1 MKILGVS
8 KIFFYKTK
16 CHKNVE
22 KILDFYENEGIVQL
36 TTFYFPPPYDQEGTF
51 IRLWTRIQKFS
62 YRAAQNIYITD
73 CLQRNK
79 DDFDYLAVFD
89 PDEIPIL
96 RHHRSL
102 PELLKSLRKLKKNKQ
117 YSYFLKWKTFFRDL
131 HSSTSPQNETD
142 RSYIFSHNI
151 RTKLNSKASKFEA
164 NGKTIH
170 DTKLAFWAHPHN
182 HILRKSKLVT
192 STKKRHVFKGK
203 AYMGHFSEHICVK
216 KENCFEG
223 NIEEETALLPIR
235 EKVVQKMN
243 KVLSVLEI

>member
-51 IRLWTRIQKFS
+51 IRLWSKTKKSS

-102 PELLKSLRKLKKNKQ
+102 PELLKSLRKSIK
-117 YSYFLKWKTFFRDL
+117 
-131 HSSTSPQNETD
+131 NET
-142 RSYIFSHNI
+142 YI
-151 RTKLNSKASKFEA
+151 
-164 NGKTIH
+164 
-170 DTKLAFWAHPHN
+170 
-182 HILRKSKLVT
+182 T

-243 KVLSVLEI
+243 KVLSVLEFLLDN